1 MVVHDRLLVETFYD
15 LYQVVDNEP
24 VGLPSSYVDDPF
36 QLDVQLQVDLLQ
48 PFEQL
53 LLLQP
58 EDVLLHD
65 GNHRAISH
73 DVPQF
78 ASRVFLRVVSL
89 FRRQLPNQSSFSFP
103 YKLDVDPSSVD
114 LGRLQHPTS

>member
-1 MVVHDRLLVETFYD
+1 MVTFDD

-36 QLDVQLQVDLLQ
+36 QLDAQLQVDLLR
-48 PFEQL
+48 PYEQQ

-65 GNHRAISH
+65 GNHQAISH
-73 DVPQF
+73 DVLQF
-78 ASRVFLRVVSL
+78 ASHAFLRVVLL
-89 FRRQLPNQSSFSFP
+89 FQRQLPNQSSFSFP

-114 LGRLQHPTS
+114 LGRLQHQTS